1 MIAMCFNQIF
11 HSRSTCGHEW
21 FDFTFFFC
29 LLVRLVHV
37 VFYLSFVQIILAET
51 ASRLNAEVAFRFSPE
66 GKTTHIYLYDD
77 IEILGVG
84 GGGGNS
90 RWGEGGFPMCLLYYK
105 TLV

>member
-1 MIAMCFNQIF
+1 MIAMCFGQIF
-11 HSRSTCGHEW
+11 HRSTCAHES

-29 LLVRLVHV
+29 LLVWLVHV

-84 GGGGNS
+84 GGNS
-90 RWGEGGFPMCLLYYK
+90 RWGGRVDSQCASSAMKP
-105 TLV
+105 